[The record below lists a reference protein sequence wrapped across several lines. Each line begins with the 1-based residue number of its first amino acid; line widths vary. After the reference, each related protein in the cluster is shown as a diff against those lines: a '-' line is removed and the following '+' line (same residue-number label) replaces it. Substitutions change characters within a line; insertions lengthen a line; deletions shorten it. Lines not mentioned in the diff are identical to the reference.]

1 MDPTPKVTAIT
12 KDGMKLDITLYGLIG
27 SQPARS
33 LKTILE
39 IANVKHTYVN
49 VMDLG
54 GLDGEEWLKINPKR
68 AVPMMTI
75 NGKNYRESS
84 ATLRLLAE
92 VIPSLYFLYPDD
104 VFQRHA
110 IDAALDFNGTIFRPK
125 CMARN
130 MAFFAQRGNNS

>member
-54 GLDGEEWLKINPKR
+54 GLDGEEWLKINPNR

-104 VFQRHA
+104 VF
-110 IDAALDFNGTIFRPK
+110 
-125 CMARN
+125 
-130 MAFFAQRGNNS
+130 

>member
-1 MDPTPKVTAIT
+1 
-12 KDGMKLDITLYGLIG
+12 
-27 SQPARS
+27 
-33 LKTILE
+33 
-39 IANVKHTYVN
+39 
-49 VMDLG
+49 MDLG

-104 VFQRHA
+104 VF
-110 IDAALDFNGTIFRPK
+110 
-125 CMARN
+125 
-130 MAFFAQRGNNS
+130 